1 MTVFY
6 SPAERGFFD
15 TAFHHKDQIPGDA
28 IEVTASQRRELQE
41 AISTGMLVEVTA
53 DGLIGVM
60 APPADPNAGAISE
73 RAWRD
78 TELAG
83 LVWLRDR
90 HRDQLEIG
98 VPTTLT
104 PDQFAELLVF
114 MQALR
119 DWPQSQA
126 FPDAEQRP
134 VAPAFLSALEG
145 MQ

>member
-1 MTVFY
+1 MWKYYKHPDEVVAPFAFAADGSQDEFIPSGLVLMSDAEALEHVERMTPSVI
-6 SPAERGFFD
+6 D
-15 TAFHHKDQIPGDA
+15 TAA
-28 IEVTASQRRELQE
+28 IERQ
-41 AISTGMLVEVTA
+41 
-53 DGLIGVM
+53 
-60 APPADPNAGAISE
+60 
-73 RAWRD
+73 WRD
-78 TELAG
+78 AELAS
-83 LVWLRDR
+83 LVWARDR

-98 VPTTLT
+98 VPTTLM

-114 MQALR
+114 LQALR